1 MKSAP
6 SSSTVD
12 ATKCTVAALVLL
24 ILMGVA
30 FYFHYSIQPSISS
43 MTGDAVRSEEPASSA
58 EVASSEESASSEETA
73 SVEPPAVKEV
83 SYQKDLHEA
92 LDEQRVLIEEI
103 HSDVDDINRHLDE
116 INQHL
121 SAGSVA
127 Q

>member
-30 FYFHYSIQPSISS
+30 FYFHYSIQPSLSS
-43 MTGDAVRSEEPASSA
+43 MTGDAVRSEE
-58 EVASSEESASSEETA
+58 SASSEENVSSEDAA
-73 SVEPPAVKEV
+73 SVEPPPVKEV
-83 SYQKDLHEA
+83 SHQKDLHQA

-121 SAGSVA
+121 SAGSVG